1 MECTVPVQYIGPGH
15 SAPRDQCRGNTLPY
29 YRSSSFGNSF
39 HCKKMFKVRVFT
51 QINISKRSFLLR
63 SILMLFPSCIE
74 ESGSKCGDRF
84 VCCQSFSRRVEERQK
99 EAHTKLEEKHPQF
112 WRILENIQRAGFAEE
127 FPFGCRQDRLR
138 CLIDGIGKFVS
149 SAKESLMWLWWI
161 RWLYRK
167 RNEIWAEDLG
177 SWLIYN
183 CPATSS
189 GFSFWPGPR

>member
-1 MECTVPVQYIGPGH
+1 
-15 SAPRDQCRGNTLPY
+15 
-29 YRSSSFGNSF
+29 
-39 HCKKMFKVRVFT
+39 
-51 QINISKRSFLLR
+51 
-63 SILMLFPSCIE
+63 MLFPSCIE

-112 WRILENIQRAGFAEE
+112 WRILENIQCAGFAEE

-138 CLIDGIGKFVS
+138 RLIDGIGKFVS
-149 SAKESLMWLWWI
+149 SAKDVIVMNPVVVQ
-161 RWLYRK
+161 K

>member
-15 SAPRDQCRGNTLPY
+15 SAPRDQCRGNTPPY

-39 HCKKMFKVRVFT
+39 HCKKLFKARVFT
-51 QINISKRSFLLR
+51 QISISKRSFLLR

-84 VCCQSFSRRVEERQK
+84 VCCQSFSRRVEEQQK

-112 WRILENIQRAGFAEE
+112 WRILDQSAGFAEE

-149 SAKESLMWLWWI
+149 SAKDVIVMNPVVVQKKKWNMSG
-161 RWLYRK
+161 
-167 RNEIWAEDLG
+167 G
-177 SWLIYN
+177 SWQLVDLQL
-183 CPATSS
+183 S
-189 GFSFWPGPR
+189 GNFLWIFFLTRPPID

>member
-15 SAPRDQCRGNTLPY
+15 SAPRDQCRGNTPPY

-39 HCKKMFKVRVFT
+39 HCKKLFKARVFT
-51 QINISKRSFLLR
+51 QISISKRSFLLR

-149 SAKESLMWLWWI
+149 SAKDVIVMNPVVVQKKKWNMSG
-161 RWLYRK
+161 
-167 RNEIWAEDLG
+167 G
-177 SWLIYN
+177 SWQLVDLQL
-183 CPATSS
+183 S
-189 GFSFWPGPR
+189 GNFLWIFFLTRPPID